1 MRTLVTPVARGAV
14 ANFPAT
20 AARAPQRKGSIV
32 IFSSTIRRTATVFVL
47 ACVAGSTIVGLLHQP
62 KTPPLAWTSL
72 ALGAVALVLVLTTKR
87 SPKRDAGLF
96 AISGM
101 GSGVFMGAST
111 VSFPGSIPIWLWTI
125 GAICLGTMTLVVDPE
140 ETQNKSVSR
149 L

>member
-1 MRTLVTPVARGAV
+1 M
-14 ANFPAT
+14 
-20 AARAPQRKGSIV
+20 
-32 IFSSTIRRTATVFVL
+32 IFSSTIRRTATVLVL

-72 ALGAVALVLVLTTKR
+72 AVGAVALVLVLITKR

-101 GSGVFMGAST
+101 GSGVFIAAST
-111 VSFPGSIPIWLWTI
+111 VGFPGSLPIWLWTI
-125 GAICLGTMTLVVDPE
+125 GVICLGTMTLVVDADA
-140 ETQNKSVSR
+140 TQNKPVSR

>member
-1 MRTLVTPVARGAV
+1 M
-14 ANFPAT
+14 
-20 AARAPQRKGSIV
+20 
-32 IFSSTIRRTATVFVL
+32 IFSSAIRRTATAFVL
-47 ACVAGSTIVGLLHQP
+47 ACVAGSTIVGLLHEP

-72 ALGAVALVLVLTTKR
+72 AIGAAALVLVLATKR

-96 AISGM
+96 AVSGM

-111 VSFPGSIPIWLWTI
+111 VGFPGSLPIWLWTI

-140 ETQNKSVSR
+140 ATQNKSVSH